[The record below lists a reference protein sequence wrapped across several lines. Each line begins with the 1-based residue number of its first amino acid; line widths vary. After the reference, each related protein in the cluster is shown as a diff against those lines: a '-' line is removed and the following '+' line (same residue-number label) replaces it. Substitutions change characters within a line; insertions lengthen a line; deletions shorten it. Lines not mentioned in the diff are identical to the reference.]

1 MYWKVK
7 ATTTVQNLQLCYLL
21 THGNLPFGSRNRFT
35 FERAGTAQLWHV
47 TAGSDPYVLKQS
59 SVLARWITA

>member
-1 MYWKVK
+1 MFWKVK
-7 ATTTVQNLQLCYLL
+7 ATTAVQNLQLCYLL
-21 THGNLPFGSRNRFT
+21 IHGNLPFGSRNRFT

-47 TAGSDPYVLKQS
+47 TARSDPYVLKQS